1 MKATAGGKDTV
12 GDMQRVVQSIPSSYT
27 VWKDGT
33 QAIAESNVKGG
44 TDYTTGTVA
53 VVIQNAIDALPAKGG
68 SIAFRE
74 GDLTLASEVVCNK
87 PVLIRGA
94 GFGLT
99 EPVPVQGVT
108 TITFG
113 NHTAF
118 KITNRSVQIENL
130 NLVGGGKALASG
142 KALYFNGV
150 GQPATNR
157 VGWANCVRNIAI
169 TNCYDPLYLDGD
181 IFELSLDHIYT
192 KNCQRGFYADTDSI
206 NAYLNRVCVI
216 SCGTVAGAAA
226 DAFYVKNMNALFMD
240 DCQAFGGDPDSN
252 MDYGL
257 HLVDIMAGNQVF
269 KGIQMDGCNKAGLY
283 VDMPASRLVQIE
295 VLGSWFHAKEN
306 AVLIKNATDISIV
319 GGMAYVIAGGT
330 PDSIIKAEDSAVI
343 NISDVKV
350 RQEVD
355 AAILG
360 IELHDTTQCSVF
372 GNFVYNYY
380 APGAALNDHVIQE
393 TGTTCDWNKVIGN
406 TVRWSAGE
414 PVDLYGAYSMKLG
427 NPHSKNQF
435 VRPVIFNNDAGV
447 EKGAI
452 STGTAGNRM
461 VLKFYDVTLTAWRYA
476 YIDNGAW
483 VIAVAEPT

>member
-1 MKATAGGKDTV
+1 
-12 GDMQRVVQSIPSSYT
+12 
-27 VWKDGT
+27 
-33 QAIAESNVKGG
+33 
-44 TDYTTGTVA
+44 
-53 VVIQNAIDALPAKGG
+53 
-68 SIAFRE
+68 
-74 GDLTLASEVVCNK
+74 
-87 PVLIRGA
+87 
-94 GFGLT
+94 
-99 EPVPVQGVT
+99 
-108 TITFG
+108 
-113 NHTAF
+113 
-118 KITNRSVQIENL
+118 
-130 NLVGGGKALASG
+130 
-142 KALYFNGV
+142 
-150 GQPATNR
+150 
-157 VGWANCVRNIAI
+157 
-169 TNCYDPLYLDGD
+169 
-181 IFELSLDHIYT
+181 
-192 KNCQRGFYADTDSI
+192 
-206 NAYLNRVCVI
+206 
-216 SCGTVAGAAA
+216 
-226 DAFYVKNMNALFMD
+226 
-240 DCQAFGGDPDSN
+240 